1 LTKRRINFTIRLM
14 KKWQTLENLREFLR
28 ASHSLRQGRVLADR
42 KTRHGLE
49 HVVNSTVLDGK
60 VHELTGKSI
69 LLAARD
75 QLAAALALIELD
87 GTAGRLVIC
96 PPGVP
101 QEHLAAIA
109 NYAEVDAI
117 VIDSDE
123 PEPAFAHSCMVY
135 RTSVA
140 VPATQTESPHRK
152 TEWVLLTSG
161 TTGVPKMVL
170 HRLASLV
177 GPIDPAEHLEA
188 DIVWGTFY
196 DIRRYAGMQTFL
208 RALLG
213 NGSLILSSSDESPA
227 EHLTRLKAN
236 SVTHMN
242 GTPSHWRRA
251 FMCREARDISPRYI
265 RLSGEIPDQTILN
278 TLRSFY
284 PNASIGQAY
293 GSTEV
298 GIAFETIDALEGFPA
313 SFVGAAGEV
322 EVKVENSSVWVRSPR
337 MAARYLGPDP
347 AISDS
352 SGFADTGDIV
362 ERRGDRY
369 YFLGRRTGIINIGG
383 LKVHPEEV
391 EAQIN
396 MHPAVRMSC
405 ARPRR
410 NPITGSVIVADVVL
424 RNDNGNEGQ
433 IERIESEILQLCR
446 ERLPK
451 HKVPVKLHF
460 VSSLAVAEAGKIVRH

>member
-1 LTKRRINFTIRLM
+1 M
-14 KKWQTLENLREFLR
+14 KKWQTLKNLREFLQ
-28 ASHSLRQGRVLADR
+28 ASDSTRKGRFLADR
-42 KTRHGLE
+42 KKRISLNQIL
-49 HVVNSTVLDGK
+49 NSTVFDGK
-60 VHELTGKSI
+60 VRELAGKSV
-69 LLAARD
+69 LLAAHD
-75 QLAAALALIELD
+75 QLSAALALIELD
-87 GTAGRLVIC
+87 GMAGRLVLC

-101 QEHLAAIA
+101 QPHLKAIA
-109 NYAEVDAI
+109 KYAEADAI
-117 VIDSDE
+117 VIDADE
-123 PEPAFAHSCMVY
+123 PQPDFGRSIRTY

-140 VPATQTESPHRK
+140 ASAERTELRDQE
-152 TEWVLLTSG
+152 TEWVFLTSG

-170 HRLASLV
+170 HRLTSLV
-177 GPIDPAEHLEA
+177 APIDPAEHLE
-188 DIVWGTFY
+188 DDVVWGTFY
-196 DIRRYAGMQTFL
+196 DIRRYAGLQTFL
-208 RALLG
+208 RTLLG
-213 NGSLILSSSDESPA
+213 NGSLILAGSDELPVDYLA
-227 EHLTRLKAN
+227 RLAAN

-251 FMCREARDISPRYI
+251 VMCQEARGISPRYI
-265 RLSGEIPDQTILN
+265 RLSGEIPDQAILN

-298 GIAFETIDALEGFPA
+298 GIAFEVTDALEGFPE
-313 SFVGAAGEV
+313 SFVAVAGEV

-337 MAARYLGPDP
+337 MATRYLGPDEP
-347 AISDS
+347 PISDS
-352 SGFADTGDIV
+352 SGFSDTGDIV
-362 ERRGDRY
+362 EQRGDRY
-369 YFLGRRTGIINIGG
+369 YFLGRRTGIINVGG

-410 NPITGSVIVADVVL
+410 NPITGSIVVADVVL
-424 RNDNGNEGQ
+424 QKDNDQNGPLEKIEG
-433 IERIESEILQLCR
+433 EILKLCR

-460 VSSLAVAEAGKIVRH
+460 VSSLAVAETGKIIRQQGQA

>member
-1 LTKRRINFTIRLM
+1 M
-14 KKWQTLENLREFLR
+14 KKWQTLQNLRKFLQ
-28 ASHSLRQGRVLADR
+28 ASHSTGKDRFLADR
-42 KTRHGLE
+42 KSRISLDQ
-49 HVVNSTVLDGK
+49 VLNSTIFDGK
-60 VHELTGKSI
+60 LHQLTGKSI

-75 QLAAALALIELD
+75 QLLAAVALIELD
-87 GTAGRLVIC
+87 GIAGRLVIC

-101 QEHLAAIA
+101 QSHLGAIA
-109 NYAEVDAI
+109 KYAEVDAI
-117 VIDSDE
+117 VIDADE
-123 PEPAFAHSCMVY
+123 PIPDFGHSYKVY
-135 RTSVA
+135 RTSIA
-140 VPATQTESPHRK
+140 ASAKETGLPDQE

-177 GPIDPAEHLEA
+177 GPIDPTEHLE
-188 DIVWGTFY
+188 DDVVWGTFY

-213 NGSLILSSSDESPA
+213 NGSLILSSSDELPVA
-227 EHLTRLKAN
+227 HLVRLAAN

-251 FMCREARDISPRYI
+251 VMCQEARRISPRYI
-265 RLSGEIPDQTILN
+265 RLSGEIPDQAILS

-284 PNASIGQAY
+284 PNAFISQTY

-298 GIAFETIDALEGFPA
+298 GIAFDVTDALEGFPE
-313 SFVGAAGEV
+313 SFLSAAGEV
-322 EVKVENSSVWVRSPR
+322 EVKVENFSVRVRSPR
-337 MAARYLGPDP
+337 MAARYLGPDDP

-369 YFLGRRTGIINIGG
+369 YFLGRRTGIINVGG

-396 MHPAVRMSC
+396 THPAVRMSC
-405 ARPRR
+405 ARSQR
-410 NPITGSVIVADVVL
+410 NPITGSVVVADVVL
-424 RNDNGNEGQ
+424 QKDNDQ
-433 IERIESEILQLCR
+433 LVPLERIEGEILKLCR
-446 ERLPK
+446 ERLSK

-460 VSSLAVAEAGKIVRH
+460 VSSVAVAESGKIVRHHG